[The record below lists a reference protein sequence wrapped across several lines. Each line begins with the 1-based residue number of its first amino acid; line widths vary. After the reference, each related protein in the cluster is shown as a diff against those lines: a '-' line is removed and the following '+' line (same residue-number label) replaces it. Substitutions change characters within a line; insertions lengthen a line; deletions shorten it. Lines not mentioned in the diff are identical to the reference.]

1 MGKPKPVEERKN
13 GQAMTPTN
21 PRASGRPTTYD
32 PAMPEQLIG
41 FMEQG
46 YSKTAAA
53 YLMGTSLRRIMD
65 WATKYPE
72 LADALEFGAGGRTAF
87 HEKRLMTCIE
97 GPQVT
102 SAIFALKNAA
112 PHEFRDRHE
121 ITGADGGAIQV
132 EHNMAPLEIARRMA
146 FMLAQGQQI
155 LAAAPVIEHEPQQA
169 LEEPD
174 AAWGQAGAFSP

>member
-13 GQAMTPTN
+13 GKAMTPTN
-21 PRASGRPTTYD
+21 PRASGRPTVYD
-32 PAMPEQLIG
+32 PTMPEQLIEH
-41 FMEQG
+41 MRQG

-53 YLMGTSLRRIMD
+53 FLMGISTRHLID
-65 WATKYPE
+65 WAKKYPE
-72 LADALEFGAGGRTAF
+72 MADALEFGQGARTHF
-87 HEKRLMTCIE
+87 HETRLMTAIE

-146 FMLAQGQQI
+146 LLLAQGQQI